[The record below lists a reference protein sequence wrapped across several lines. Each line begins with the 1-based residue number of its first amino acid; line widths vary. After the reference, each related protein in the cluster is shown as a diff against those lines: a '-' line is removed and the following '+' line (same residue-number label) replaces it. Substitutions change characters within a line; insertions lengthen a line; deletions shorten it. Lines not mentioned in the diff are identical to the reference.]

1 MQGPA
6 GLWVAGQEQ
15 GSQGVYEVTLSL
27 SLPGPRAHSSQ
38 GDTPPP
44 RASDQK
50 AKCRHTAQS
59 ERSAV
64 AELTGVLPSFLPSV
78 HAGCDLGCFA
88 LSAGL
93 HDALSAVCTC
103 PCALPSEGKA

>member
-27 SLPGPRAHSSQ
+27 LGRRTHLSQ
-38 GDTPPP
+38 VDTPPP

-50 AKCRHTAQS
+50 AKCRRTAHS
-59 ERSAV
+59 EKSAV
-64 AELTGVLPSFLPSV
+64 TELTGVLPLFLPPV
-78 HAGCDLGCFA
+78 HAGCNLGCFA

-93 HDALSAVCTC
+93 HDALSAGCTC

>member
-50 AKCRHTAQS
+50 AKCRLTAQS
-59 ERSAV
+59 EKSAV
-64 AELTGVLPSFLPSV
+64 TELTGVLLLFLPSARRV
-78 HAGCDLGCFA
+78 
-88 LSAGL
+88 
-93 HDALSAVCTC
+93 
-103 PCALPSEGKA
+103 